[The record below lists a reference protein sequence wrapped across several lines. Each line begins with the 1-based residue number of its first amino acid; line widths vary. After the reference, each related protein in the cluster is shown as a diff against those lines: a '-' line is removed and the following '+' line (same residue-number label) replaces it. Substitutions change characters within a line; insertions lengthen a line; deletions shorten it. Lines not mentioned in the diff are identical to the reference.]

1 MGLRY
6 LSQTESWQGKDDR
19 WNDWAL
25 HALGGEL
32 GMVYGWIPHTGIFDH
47 VKTLDGG
54 FSASMHSSAV
64 VVVCSE

>member
-54 FSASMHSSAV
+54 L
-64 VVVCSE
+64 